1 MCVITAIVALAPSL
15 VALSAL
21 LLLFGVGMGSLDVSM
36 NVHGVTVE
44 REYGRPI
51 FSGFH
56 AAFSFGGLAGA
67 ALGSL
72 AASADLDVR
81 VHLVLV
87 GALCAAVG
95 LTWSRRFL
103 PGSADAISEHDPIF
117 VKPPRKVWAL
127 GALAFACLL
136 IEGASGDWSG
146 VYIKD
151 ELGASAAY
159 AALGFTAFSVTM
171 TLGRVFGDRLV
182 ERLGSVRL
190 VRAGGVV
197 ACIGFGLALA
207 VSAPPAAL
215 FGFACLGAGM
225 SSVIPIVFRAAGQVP
240 GIASSVS
247 LSAVSSIG
255 YLGFVAGPPAIG
267 GIAELVGLPNALVVI
282 VLLAATV
289 AVLAR
294 TTAPAQAEAAPER
307 EAVAA

>member
-1 MCVITAIVALAPSL
+1 
-15 VALSAL
+15 
-21 LLLFGVGMGSLDVSM
+21 
-36 NVHGVTVE
+36 
-44 REYGRPI
+44 
-51 FSGFH
+51 
-56 AAFSFGGLAGA
+56 
-67 ALGSL
+67 
-72 AASADLDVR
+72 
-81 VHLVLV
+81 
-87 GALCAAVG
+87 
-95 LTWSRRFL
+95 
-103 PGSADAISEHDPIF
+103 
-117 VKPPRKVWAL
+117 
-127 GALAFACLL
+127 
-136 IEGASGDWSG
+136 
-146 VYIKD
+146 
-151 ELGASAAY
+151 
-159 AALGFTAFSVTM
+159 
-171 TLGRVFGDRLV
+171 VFGDRLV

-197 ACIGFGLALA
+197 ACVGFGLALA

-225 SSVIPIVFRAAGQVP
+225 SSVIPIVFRAAGAVP

-294 TTAPAQAEAAPER
+294 TTAPAGVEVAPER